1 MKIISTARRISQKI
15 VRGCKHF
22 GFNLT
27 VRETLIFNPSNPS
40 GKRLLILASGEV
52 SIPPDGWG
60 AVETIISE
68 TIPTYLSMDFEIM
81 VVNSKAIQDLY
92 RARSFA
98 PSVILVHDDI
108 ATKRTRLL
116 FGETPIV
123 TVTHYG
129 LAASEDLWHPSYRK
143 VLKKVNRADYVICLN
158 PRIKVQLSKYIDESK
173 LVISPNGSSFDA
185 QPVERHNSELICVG
199 KVEPR
204 KKQFELFQSFFGSQK
219 QIKFVGAIADERV
232 NEVIKTSAIARESF
246 VGAWS
251 RAKLIEMLPMFEALI
266 LISSGEADA
275 LVLYEAQIAGLPILV
290 TPSALGSQD
299 PNLNWIQV
307 IPDNPTLKDIEIAL
321 SKINSNHMS
330 ISKYSK
336 ENYSWANRNSNL
348 VNLLIEESNRK

>member
-1 MKIISTARRISQKI
+1 MKTISTIRRISQKI
-15 VRGCKHF
+15 VRGLKHF

-40 GKRLLILASGEV
+40 GKRLLIVASGEV

-68 TIPTYLSMDFEIM
+68 TIPTYLSKNFEIM
-81 VVNSKAIQDLY
+81 VVNSKALQDLY

-98 PSVILVHDDI
+98 PSVILVHDDV
-108 ATKRTRLL
+108 ATRRTRLL
-116 FGETPIV
+116 FRETPIV
-123 TVTHYG
+123 TITHYG
-129 LAASEDLWHPSYRK
+129 FAASEDLWHPSYRK
-143 VLKKVNRADYVICLN
+143 VLRKVKRADYVICLN
-158 PRIKVQLSKYIDESK
+158 QRIKVQLSKYIDNSK

-185 QPVERHNSELICVG
+185 QPVENHNSELICVG
-199 KVEPR
+199 KVEAR
-204 KKQFELFQSFFGSQK
+204 KKQFELFESFYGSEK

-232 NEVIKTSAIARESF
+232 NNVMKTSAIARDSF

-251 RAKLIEMLPMFEALI
+251 RVKLVEMLPKFEALI

-299 PNLNWIQV
+299 PNLNWVQV
-307 IPDNPTLKDIEIAL
+307 IPDNPSLKDIEVAL
-321 SKINSNHMS
+321 KKINSNHIS

-336 ENYSWANRNSNL
+336 EHYSWEKRNSSL
-348 VNLLIEESNRK
+348 VNLIIEESNKN